1 MENIVTNKMKRIY
14 NIILIILIICAF
26 IVGSMIFVKYYKNH
40 VNEVKIADKIMQIE
54 NDFENLPENE
64 TLQVT
69 YEGYN
74 IEGIIEI
81 PNINIKYPIIDIT
94 DEETMKLSVTKFWG
108 QNINEIGNYAIAGHN
123 NRDGTMFSKTKHLRV
138 GDIIKITD
146 LRNKTVEYKIQKIY
160 TVEPNDVSIIEP
172 LDSTKREITLITC
185 TNGNKNRLII
195 KAQEGKI

>member
-1 MENIVTNKMKRIY
+1 MINRMKKVY
-14 NIILIILIICAF
+14 DIILIILMICAL
-26 IVGSMIFVKYYKNH
+26 IVGSMIFIKYYNNH
-40 VNEVKIADKIMQIE
+40 INEVKIADKILQIE

-64 TLQVT
+64 VLQVT

-81 PNINIKYPIIDIT
+81 PGINIKYPIIDIT
-94 DEETMKLSVTKFWG
+94 NEETMKLSVTKFWG

-123 NRDGTMFSKTKHLRV
+123 NRDGTMFSKTKHLKV

-160 TVEPNDVSIIEP
+160 TVDPNDVSIIEP
-172 LDSTKREITLITC
+172 LDSNKREITLITC

-195 KAQEGKI
+195 KAQEEK